1 MTAGKNYNIQ
11 TKQFRCKGTTGSCVA
26 IGGAVPAGM
35 KRYVTF
41 ISVRPALIAKT
52 AKGSKILFC
61 SAAASQTT
69 KYSTVAL
76 ASAAKKFVVRIP
88 SATAQKRFF
97 AYPESGA
104 DPENPLF
111 SVAES
116 KFLTAQTHSTNSA
129 SASCT
134 VFVQY
139 YDQ

>member
-1 MTAGKNYNIQ
+1 MTSGKNYNLQ
-11 TKQFRCKGTTGSCVA
+11 TKTFRCKGTTGSCVA
-26 IGGAVPAGM
+26 IGGAVPTGM

-41 ISVRPALIAKT
+41 ISVRPTLLTKVS
-52 AKGSKILFC
+52 KGSKIWFC
-61 SAAASQTT
+61 SAATSQAT
-69 KYSTVAL
+69 KFSTLAL

-97 AYPESGA
+97 AYPESGP

-116 KFLTAQTHSTNSA
+116 KFLTAQTHSTTHV
-129 SASCT
+129 SASCA

-139 YDQ
+139 YDA